1 MILDAAA
8 ATAAAVTGA
17 PRALLPLAVGS
28 GVLLNAVRLR
38 RRIICLRRVAPAGRY
53 EPLRWAAGGRGAE
66 GPYGPYEMLTAEKAV
81 LSGQARRAAFAHARA
96 RELQVLDL
104 IPSDLPVQRALD
116 FARGFDPRKY
126 RDDPLAVGCGVG
138 FATVVA
144 GDVLERAGLPPGPLE
159 PGEYGAATARL
170 RQCAQPRRQ
179 GKGFAA
185 DLAVVAGHT
194 TPRAPACAAR
204 RAWLR
209 GLGVSPW
216 GILGGSALG
225 YAMVWLALAADIAW
239 GMLAVAAYCLVP
251 YVVFAKTALAP
262 RDLHRSALLRLVQ
275 TPWSWWQ
282 TLRAP
287 VTAWEWDRVEGE
299 TQARAHYRDDL
310 TEGIERF
317 FDPRRDDCPWCGSWS
332 LEEHVTSRDV
342 VQAKPGRFTLDRCA
356 ECGHIFQN
364 PRLNQAGLEF
374 YYRDA
379 YGGLGAAA
387 SERLFAMQGPAYQAR
402 AELAAVHLGPRTWLD
417 VGTGHG
423 HFCRTAR
430 QVLPETEFDGLDLGA
445 GVDEGARRGWLRRA
459 FRGCFPDLVDDLAGR
474 YDIVS
479 MHHYLEHTPDPF
491 GELDAAVKVL
501 GPGGHLLIELP
512 DPECRTARLLGRR
525 WGSWLQPQHLH
536 MIPIGNLERAL
547 AARGMHVVARER
559 RGARQPHDLAFSVLT
574 ALTALAPDPS
584 RPWAPPGGGHR
595 ITRLA
600 KRALRVAG
608 LACAGPLLALAVLLE
623 RLLLPLIPGT
633 SNAYRLLAR
642 KDEG

>member
-8 ATAAAVTGA
+8 ATAAAVTGVPA
-17 PRALLPLAVGS
+17 PLLPLAVGA
-28 GVLLNAVRLR
+28 GVLVNAVRLR
-38 RRIICLRRVAPAGRY
+38 RRIICLSRVSPAVRDAP
-53 EPLRWAAGGRGAE
+53 LCWAADGREAE
-66 GPYGPYEMLTAEKAV
+66 GPYGPYELLTAEKAV
-81 LSGQARRAAFAHARA
+81 LSGQARRAALAHARA
-96 RELQVLDL
+96 HDLQVLDL
-104 IPSDLPVQRALD
+104 IPSDLPVERALD
-116 FARGFDPRKY
+116 LARGFDPRKY
-126 RDDPLAVGCGVG
+126 RVDPLAVGCGAG

-144 GDVLERAGLPPGPLE
+144 ADVLGRARLNPGPLE

-170 RQCAQPRRQ
+170 RQFAQPRRW
-179 GKGFAA
+179 GKDFAA
-185 DLAVVAGHT
+185 DLAVVSAHT

-204 RAWLR
+204 KAWLR
-209 GLGVSPW
+209 GLGVSMW
-216 GILGGSALG
+216 GALGGSALG
-225 YAMVWLALAADIAW
+225 YALVWLALAADVTW
-239 GMLAVAAYCLVP
+239 GMPAVAAYCLVP
-251 YVVFAKTALAP
+251 YVVFAKTPLRP

-275 TPWSWWQ
+275 TPWNWWQ

-287 VTAWEWDRVEGE
+287 ETVWERV
-299 TQARAHYRDDL
+299 QAAREAEAREHYRDDL
-310 TEGIERF
+310 TEGLERF
-317 FDPRRDDCPWCGSWS
+317 FEPPRDVCPWCGGWS

-379 YGGLGAAA
+379 YDGLGAAA
-387 SERLFAMQGPAYQAR
+387 SERLFAMQGAAYQAR
-402 AELAAVHLGPRTWLD
+402 AELAALHLGPRTWLD
-417 VGTGHG
+417 VGAGHG

-430 QVLPETEFDGLDLGA
+430 KVLPETEFDGLDLGA
-445 GVDEGARRGWLRRA
+445 GVEEGARRGWLRRA
-459 FRGCFPDLVDDLAGR
+459 YRGRFPDLVDDLAGR

-479 MHHYLEHTPDPF
+479 MHHYLEHTTDPP
-491 GELDAAVKVL
+491 GELDAAVKIL
-501 GPGGHLLIELP
+501 APGGHLLIELP

-536 MIPIGNLERAL
+536 MISIGNLERAL

-595 ITRLA
+595 LTRLA

-608 LACAGPLLALAVLLE
+608 LLCAGPLLILAVLLD